1 MYVCGD
7 ADIGWGKS
15 PIILRLNSLD
25 RKKKRI
31 VILCSRLFNMQFFF
45 LSIVNILLRS
55 RCWGPVVVAVVVVV
69 ACNSESKVPI
79 LPRYLTHGN
88 GWRRRGPCITK
99 GGFFFLDQYKYSIG
113 TVQGKVR

>member
-25 RKKKRI
+25 REKKRI
-31 VILCSRLFNMQFFF
+31 VILCSRLFNMQIFF
-45 LSIVNILLRS
+45 LSIVNILLGS
-55 RCWGPVVVAVVVVV
+55 RCWGPVVVVVV

-79 LPRYLTHGN
+79 LPRYAREWMEKARSLYYK
-88 GWRRRGPCITK
+88 R
-99 GGFFFLDQYKYSIG
+99 FFFSG
-113 TVQGKVR
+113 SV